1 MHNSYTYV
9 WLYKPFNVMSQFSK
23 EGEKST
29 LADVLTD
36 IPKDVYPVGR
46 LDYDSEGL
54 LFLTNDKSL
63 THKLLD
69 PKFAHERT
77 YYIQVE
83 GEITDEAL
91 LQLSE
96 GVTININGKSHLT
109 LPAKA
114 VRIDE
119 PALPERNPP
128 IRFRANIPTSWISL
142 TLTEGKNRQLRRMT
156 ASVGFPTLRL
166 VRYSIGT
173 YTVADMDSGGY
184 IVTDRIDK
192 AKLLVQSTPVSNNN
206 FYKKSR

>member
-1 MHNSYTYV
+1 
-9 WLYKPFNVMSQFSK
+9 MSQFSK
-23 EGEKST
+23 EGDKLT

-63 THKLLD
+63 THQLLD
-69 PKFAHERT
+69 PQFAHERT
-77 YYIQVE
+77 YYVQVE
-83 GEITDEAL
+83 GDITAEAL
-91 LQLSE
+91 EQLCK

-114 VRIDE
+114 VLIDT

-142 TLTEGKNRQLRRMT
+142 TLTEGKNRQVRRMT
-156 ASVGFPTLRL
+156 AAVGFPTLRL
-166 VRYSIGT
+166 VRYSIGA
-173 YTVADMDSGGY
+173 YTVAGMESGAY
-184 IVTDRIDK
+184 TIADRIDK
-192 AKLLVQSTPVSNNN
+192 NKLLISSAHVPKNK